1 MAFFIYLS
9 FYKIRCLNYI
19 PINLQY
25 YNVAKISLLRKFLS
39 MNEQSRIFDFM
50 YHQQEKFPKN
60 DMLTAKINNAWEP
73 LSTNK
78 VVDIVNKL
86 SAGLLKIGVGGNDM
100 TVENQD
106 KVALISRNR
115 PEWIMLDLACQ
126 QIGAILCPIYPTT
139 NVNELEFIFND
150 AEIKIAFVSGDD
162 ILQKVNDIKNKVP
175 SLKDTY
181 DFDKVDGVKYW
192 KDLLENVTT
201 DDLTNLETIKNNIK
215 ASHCAT
221 IIYTSGTTGFPKGV
235 MLSHR
240 NIVSNVMNGI
250 KSFPFSDNVEG
261 RSLSF
266 LPLNHIFERLA
277 SYIFMCSGHSI
288 YFAESM
294 EMIGENLKEV
304 KPTVFCTVPRLL
316 EKVYEKIMAKGSE
329 LTGLKKQLFFWSV
342 DLANK
347 YDNLKSG
354 GFKYNLEL
362 ALANKLI
369 FSKWREALGGNI
381 SYIITGGAACQVR
394 LLRIFNA
401 ARIPIYEGYGPTE
414 NSPVISVNRREKGGM
429 KFGTVGPVME
439 GQEVKLLEDG
449 EICVKGPSVMMGYY
463 KRAELTAETIKD
475 GWLLTGDIGIFE
487 DNKFLKI
494 TDRKKE
500 LFKTSGGKYVAP
512 QPIENKMKESPFV
525 EQIIIIGAEQKFVG
539 ALIIPSMPNLKEW
552 MRTQD
557 IAFTTNEDAVHNP
570 KVRGLYKELIEAF
583 NKFFNHV
590 EQVKKFELLPNEW
603 TIESGELTPTL
614 KLKRKVIMEKFKP
627 AIERI
632 YQ

>member
-1 MAFFIYLS
+1 
-9 FYKIRCLNYI
+9 
-19 PINLQY
+19 
-25 YNVAKISLLRKFLS
+25 
-39 MNEQSRIFDFM
+39 MNEHSRIFDFM
-50 YHQQEKFPKN
+50 YYQQEKFPKV
-60 DMLTAKINNAWEP
+60 DMFAAKINNLWEP
-73 LSTNK
+73 ISTNEA
-78 VVDIVNKL
+78 VVLVNKL
-86 SAGLLKIGVGGNDM
+86 SAGLLKIGIGGNDM
-100 TVENQD
+100 TVEKQD
-106 KVALISRNR
+106 KIALISRNR

-139 NVNELEFIFND
+139 NVNELAFIFND
-150 AEIKIAFVSGDD
+150 AEIKIAFVSSDE
-162 ILQKVNDIKNKVP
+162 ILQKVNDIKSKVP
-175 SLKDTY
+175 SLIDTY
-181 DFDKVDGVKYW
+181 NFDKVDGVKYW
-192 KDLLENVTT
+192 KDLLDGVTEE
-201 DDLTNLETIKNNIK
+201 DLSKLEIIKSNIK

-240 NIVSNVMNGI
+240 NIVSNVENGK
-250 KSFPFSDNVEG
+250 KSFPFSDNVQG
-261 RSLSF
+261 RTLSF

-277 SYIFMCSGHSI
+277 SYIFMSSGHSI

-294 EMIGENLKEV
+294 ETIGDNLKEV

-316 EKVYEKIMAKGSE
+316 EKVYEKIMLKGAE
-329 LTGLKKQLFFWSV
+329 LTGIKKQLFFWAV

-347 YDNLKSG
+347 YDNLNSG
-354 GFKYNLEL
+354 GLSYNLQL

-369 FSKWREALGGNI
+369 FNKWREALGNNI

-401 ARIPIYEGYGPTE
+401 ARIPIFEGYGPTE

-429 KFGTVGPVME
+429 KFGTVGPVMV

-463 KRAELTAETIKD
+463 KRPELTAETLKD
-475 GWLLTGDIGIFE
+475 GWLLTGDIGVFE
-487 DNKFLKI
+487 GKFLKI

-525 EQIIIIGAEQKFVG
+525 EQIIIIGAEEKFVG
-539 ALIIPSMPNLKEW
+539 ALIVPSMPNLKEW

-570 KVRGLYKELIEAF
+570 KVRGLYKELIESF

>member
-1 MAFFIYLS
+1 
-9 FYKIRCLNYI
+9 
-19 PINLQY
+19 
-25 YNVAKISLLRKFLS
+25 
-39 MNEQSRIFDFM
+39 MNEHSRIFDFM
-50 YHQQEKFPKN
+50 YYQLEHFPKT
-60 DMLTAKINNAWEP
+60 DMFAAKIKNAWEP
-73 LSTNK
+73 ISTAET
-78 VVDIVNKL
+78 IAMVNRL
-86 SAGLLKIGVGGNDM
+86 SAGLIKIGIGGNDM
-100 TVENQD
+100 TVDKQD

-115 PEWIMLDLACQ
+115 PEWLMLDMACQ

-150 AEIKIAFVSGDD
+150 AEIKIAFVSGND
-162 ILQKVNDIKNKVP
+162 ILQKVNDIKFKVP
-175 SLKDTY
+175 SLLDVY
-181 DFDKVDGVKYW
+181 DFDVADGVKFW
-192 KDLLENVTT
+192 KDLLINVTD
-201 DDLTNLETIKNNIK
+201 DDLQNLELIK
-215 ASHCAT
+215 ASIKAHHCAT

-240 NIVSNVMNGI
+240 NIVSNVENGKI
-250 KSFPFSDNVEG
+250 SFPFSDNPQG
-261 RSLSF
+261 RTLSF

-277 SYIFMCSGHSI
+277 SYIFMSSGHSI

-294 EMIGENLKEV
+294 ESIGENLKEV

-316 EKVYEKIMAKGSE
+316 EKVYEKIMAKGAE
-329 LTGLKKQLFFWSV
+329 LTGLKKQLFFWAV

-354 GFKYNLEL
+354 GISYDLQL

-369 FSKWREALGGNI
+369 FNKWREALGNNI

-401 ARIPIYEGYGPTE
+401 AQIPIFEGYGPTE

-463 KRAELTAETIKD
+463 KRPELTAETIKD
-475 GWLLTGDIGIFE
+475 GWLLTGDIGVFE
-487 DNKFLKI
+487 GKFLKI

-525 EQIIIIGAEQKFVG
+525 EQIIIIGAEEKFVG
-539 ALIIPSMPNLKEW
+539 ALIVPSMPSLKEW

-557 IAFTTNEDAVHNP
+557 IPFTTAEDAVHNP
-570 KVRGLYKELIEAF
+570 KVRGLYKELIESF

-614 KLKRKVIMEKFKP
+614 KLKRKVIMEKYKP
-627 AIERI
+627 ALERI
-632 YQ
+632 YK